1 MPAQPNMA
9 TILTTALEVASAMA
23 FLHEHSIVH
32 GDLTGGDLSRLGF
45 RVQCGISQIGGHSSQ
60 LRQLGTASIVG
71 RQRLLDHCTEW
82 CLWK

>member
-45 RVQCGISQIGGHSSQ
+45 RVQCGISQIGGTFLSAKAVRYC
-60 LRQLGTASIVG
+60 LNCRQ
-71 RQRLLDHCTEW
+71 TEAA
-82 CLWK
+82 